1 MVKRALSI
9 YSRLMKRLFQIWVI
23 TTMVCVFAAAK
34 GQDTTSNLE
43 PTLVEGITALPVKNS
58 PKFDGKLDEPE
69 WQAAQK
75 ISNFTQRELDL
86 GQPITERTEVA
97 ILIDNE
103 FMYIGVWCYD
113 REPEKIIAKEMR
125 RDFSFDLEDNFI
137 VILDTYLDRRN
148 GFQFVINPNGARA
161 DLQTFNNG
169 GSSNEFWNG
178 VWDVRTQIT
187 SEGWFAEIK
196 IPFYTLKYRP
206 GEEEQIWG
214 INFERNIRRNRQ
226 QARWQGW
233 QRNYDIS
240 DVSQAGVL
248 KGLKELR
255 DKRFIEV
262 KPYGL
267 GGVEATPGEVDAV
280 GDIGGDI
287 NALLGSSYRL
297 NLTFNTD
304 FAQVEAD
311 RQQINLTRF
320 PLFFPELREFFLE
333 GDDFF
338 DFGFGGDRIIP
349 FYSRRIGLSETRETV
364 PIIAGA
370 RILGKE
376 EKTTLGAM
384 SIQTA
389 EAAGDPSTNFTT
401 LSWRQDVGDQ
411 SVVGA
416 MTTNKIAEGRWHT
429 TTGVNGRYSTA
440 RFLGKSNLDV
450 GGAVIQTYNSDEGYD
465 SDALAYRA
473 FLSLPNDFLN
483 VFASTQRSPAAFDP
497 EVGLMRR
504 RNFQESFGQIFFQ
517 PRPKNNLKWIRQFFF
532 SPIQLTYAQYNDTK
546 ELQSFSY
553 RVRPLGFET
562 RSGEGFYFDV
572 ERVAE
577 GLTEDFE
584 IFPDV
589 VIAQGEYWWTRYNFF
604 FETFEA
610 RELSFTTS
618 SSFGEFFEGSSFS
631 GEGTVLWRATKNF
644 NINVNYEKNIIDLP
658 QGSFET
664 DLIGSRVE
672 YAIHPQ
678 AFGSMLGQWNS
689 AQQEMNL
696 NFRLQLIPK
705 IGTDFFFIVNQI
717 VDTQSGE
724 IDVERST
731 VLAKL
736 VWRFV
741 I

>member
-1 MVKRALSI
+1 
-9 YSRLMKRLFQIWVI
+9 MKNIFTIAAVLFLTFYAWHIK
-23 TTMVCVFAAAK
+23 A
-34 GQDTTSNLE
+34 QDYVQELNSTGNES
-43 PTLVEGITALPVKNS
+43 ITATPLKGNFV
-58 PKFDGKLDEPE
+58 FDGKLEEAE
-69 WQAAQK
+69 WSTAQK
-75 ISNFTQRELDL
+75 ISSFTQRELDL
-86 GQPITERTEVA
+86 GEPITEKTEVA
-97 ILIDNE
+97 ILIDEE

-125 RDFSFDLEDNFI
+125 RDFSFNLDDNFM
-137 VILDTYLDRRN
+137 VIIDTYLDKRN

-169 GSSNEFWNG
+169 GSSNQFWNG
-178 VWDVRTQIT
+178 VWDVRTQINA
-187 SEGWFAEIK
+187 EGWFAEIK

-206 GEEEQIWG
+206 GAEEQVWG

-226 QARWQGW
+226 QARWKGW

-240 DVSQAGVL
+240 DVSQAGLL
-248 KGLKELR
+248 KGLKDLR

-267 GGVEATPGEVDAV
+267 GGGEYTPKDNEAV
-280 GDIGGDI
+280 GNVGGDI
-287 NALLGSSYRL
+287 NALLGPTYRL

-338 DFGFGGDRIIP
+338 DFGFGGNRIIP
-349 FYSRRIGLSETRETV
+349 FYSRRIGLSESRETV
-364 PIIAGA
+364 PIISGA

-376 EKTTLGAM
+376 ENTTLGAM

-389 EAAGDPSTNFTT
+389 AAGGDPSTNFST

-411 SVVGA
+411 SVIGA
-416 MTTNKIAEGRWHT
+416 MTTNKITEGRWHT
-429 TTGVNGRYSTA
+429 TTGANGRYSTA
-440 RFLGKSNLDV
+440 NFLGNSNLDV
-450 GGAVIQTYNSDEGYD
+450 GGAFIQTYNTDQGYD
-465 SDALAYRA
+465 NDAMAYRA
-473 FLSLPNDFLN
+473 FVNLPNDFLR
-483 VFASTQRSPAAFDP
+483 VFASTQRSLGGFDP

-504 RNFQESFGQIFFQ
+504 RNFQETFGQVFFQ
-517 PRPKNNLKWIRQFFF
+517 PRPKNNFKWVRQFYF
-532 SPIQLTYAQYNDTK
+532 SPVALTYVQFDDTK
-546 ELQSFSY
+546 ALQSFSY
-553 RVRPLGFET
+553 RIRPLGFET
-562 RSGEGFYFDV
+562 RSGEGFFIDV

-577 GLTEDFE
+577 GLRNDFE

-589 VIAQGEYWWTRYNFF
+589 VIEKGEYWWNRYSFF

-610 RELSFTTS
+610 REFSVSTRG
-618 SSFGEFFEGSSFS
+618 SFGEFFGGHSISAEGN
-631 GEGTVLWRATKNF
+631 VLWRATKNF
-644 NINVNYEKNIIDLP
+644 NLNVNYEKNIIDLP

-664 DLIGSRVE
+664 DLIGSRME
-672 YAIHPQ
+672 YAFHPQ
-678 AFGSMLGQWNS
+678 AFGSVLGQWNS
-689 AQQEMNL
+689 AQQEMNV

-705 IGTDFFFIVNQI
+705 IGTDFFLIYNQI
-717 VDTQSGE
+717 VDTESGAF
-724 IDVERST
+724 DSERST
-731 VLAKL
+731 LLAKL

-741 I
+741 M